1 MARKFGGDIMKT
13 LAVRIVGCWNK
24 VSVQVIKSLIISF
37 QEYDFKIWWSFF
49 SEKMNS
55 QVSWDPPR
63 SFTLHVFLPF
73 LTLVFFTELA
83 LQRYS
88 ENVSSDNH
96 TVIFREQQRQVCS
109 LTEGLLEAKMT
120 RAQAV
125 LHHGVWPECGEPG
138 AGLLKTEF
146 LNRPRQ
152 GKGRNQAWGPSR
164 GPGQSGAAED
174 RTGNRATTD
183 IQGPSRKKD

>member
-1 MARKFGGDIMKT
+1 MMIILQWKDEFT
-13 LAVRIVGCWNK
+13 
-24 VSVQVIKSLIISF
+24 SLLRSPSIFHSTCIF
-37 QEYDFKIWWSFF
+37 TIF
-49 SEKMNS
+49 NS
-55 QVSWDPPR
+55 S
-63 SFTLHVFLPF
+63 
-73 LTLVFFTELA
+73 FFTELA

-109 LTEGLLEAKMT
+109 LREGLLEAKMT

-183 IQGPSRKKD
+183 IQGPSRKQD